1 MGEEEKYLKEL
12 EELKKEHTDLDNK
25 INLWYKNTALKDE
38 LQLQRMKKR
47 KLWLRD
53 RINWL
58 ENFLYPDIIA

>member
-38 LQLQRMKKR
+38 LQLQIFYIQTSS
-47 KLWLRD
+47 LSS
-53 RINWL
+53 
-58 ENFLYPDIIA
+58 FS